1 MSRPKST
8 RHCSRSAKTAI
19 SQIIDSL
26 GENMKYLIASILG
39 CFLLLSTG
47 CSTISGVWEAG
58 KTVVTGTVD
67 AVVSGTTQIVSSVAE
82 DVSDTTAFVL
92 DTTAGV
98 VEDVAERVD
107 QETDEL
113 QDESPNE

>member
-1 MSRPKST
+1 
-8 RHCSRSAKTAI
+8 
-19 SQIIDSL
+19 
-26 GENMKYLIASILG
+26 MKYLIAGILG
-39 CFLLLSTG
+39 SFLLLGAG
-47 CSTISGVWEAG
+47 CASVSGVWEAG

-67 AVVSGTTQIVSSVAE
+67 AVVQGTTQIVSSVAE

-98 VEDVAERVD
+98 VEDVAKEVD
-107 QETDEL
+107 AQTDEL